1 MTARGWCYHTA
12 LSVTLAVLKKALQ
25 AEGLEIYRT
34 RENEVVLAERVR
46 ENLILDSGVRVRAGT
61 PPEVFVVFRAER
73 HDFPGEADNAVFDHA
88 ALLGGAAAKEGFA
101 ELARNAVP
109 MTDPG
114 DPERVLDTFYE
125 VTFRAAADDYDG
137 AVRLA
142 RFALGLERTA
152 TGPG

>member
-1 MTARGWCYHTA
+1 
-12 LSVTLAVLKKALQ
+12 VTLAVLKKALQ

-46 ENLILDSGVRVRAGT
+46 ENLILDSGVRVRAGS
-61 PPEVFVVFRAER
+61 PAEVFVVFRAER
-73 HDFPGEADNAVFDHA
+73 HDFPGEADHAVFDHA
-88 ALLGGAAAKEGFA
+88 AGLGSAATEAGFA

-125 VTFRAAADDYDG
+125 VTFRAAAADYAD

-152 TGPG
+152 TAPG